1 MSKNINKN
9 LLIKLYDFNPYDE
22 SVYNSDNNKF
32 KCNKEY
38 MVQLF
43 GISECGYTACIY
55 VKNYKPCFYVKV
67 PDNWDEQLKNE
78 FISHMRKKMG
88 LYYDEAILNSYFIK
102 KHKLYGFDNFKLHN
116 FIYIEFSCVQAF
128 NKAKKIFYKETII
141 GNFYEKKLL
150 EDGYKFLEYNVFLY
164 EAHIPPLLKLC
175 HIKEISPSGWVLCC
189 AKKIKHIQYKKT
201 YAHYE
206 FEIDYRW
213 SGIMGIG
220 NKKTA
225 IVKSVSDN
233 VFCGIRLGGMG
244 VAIGSIIGNELADE
258 I

>member
-1 MSKNINKN
+1 MSINIDKN

-22 SVYNSDNNKF
+22 SVYNTDNNNNNNNNF

-43 GISECGYTACIY
+43 GISERGYTASIY

-88 LYYDEAILNSYFIK
+88 LYYEESILNSYFIK
-102 KHKLYGFDNFKLHN
+102 KNKLYGFDNFKLHN

-128 NKAKKIFYKETII
+128 NKAKKIFYKETKI

-150 EDGYKFLEYNVFLY
+150 EDGYKFLDYNVFLY
-164 EAHIPPLLKLC
+164 D
-175 HIKEISPSGWVLCC
+175 S
-189 AKKIKHIQYKKT
+189 T
-201 YAHYE
+201 
-206 FEIDYRW
+206 
-213 SGIMGIG
+213 
-220 NKKTA
+220 
-225 IVKSVSDN
+225 
-233 VFCGIRLGGMG
+233 
-244 VAIGSIIGNELADE
+244 
-258 I
+258 